1 MCSRN
6 LAISLAL
13 IIALVPL
20 STVALPHHSIVKRS
34 SFFDIEC
41 KGQFNKQIFY
51 RLDRICE
58 DCYSLFREPQIL
70 SFCKKQ
76 CFTTDYFKGC
86 IDALQLTDEIEKFKP
101 LIKVLNGADPNTE
114 GCFGTDYFLACVEAL
129 FLEEEKEKFMK
140 WREMLGK
147 KK

>member
-6 LAISLAL
+6 FALSLAL

-20 STVALPHHSIVKRS
+20 AAVALPHHSVAKRS
-34 SFFDIEC
+34 SFFEIDC

-70 SFCKKQ
+70 SFCKKS
-76 CFTTDYFKGC
+76 CFTTDYFRGC
-86 IDALQLTDEIEKFKP
+86 IDALQLTDEIETLKP
-101 LIKVLNGADPNTE
+101 YIKVLNGADPNS
-114 GCFGTDYFLACVEAL
+114 L
-129 FLEEEKEKFMK
+129 
-140 WREMLGK
+140 
-147 KK
+147 

>member
-1 MCSRN
+1 MTMCSRN
-6 LAISLAL
+6 FALSLAL

-20 STVALPHHSIVKRS
+20 AAVALPHHSVAKRS
-34 SFFDIEC
+34 SFFEIDC

-76 CFTTDYFKGC
+76 CFTTDYFRGC
-86 IDALQLTDEIEKFKP
+86 IDALQLTDEIETLKP
-101 LIKVLNGADPNTE
+101 YIKVLNGADPNT
-114 GCFGTDYFLACVEAL
+114 L
-129 FLEEEKEKFMK
+129 
-140 WREMLGK
+140 
-147 KK
+147 

>member
-1 MCSRN
+1 MDSIKMCSRN

-86 IDALQLTDEIEKFKP
+86 IDALQLTDEIENFKP
-101 LIKVLNGADPNTE
+101 LIKVLNGADPNT
-114 GCFGTDYFLACVEAL
+114 L
-129 FLEEEKEKFMK
+129 
-140 WREMLGK
+140 
-147 KK
+147 

>member
-1 MCSRN
+1 MLMQRHVASITSSKMCSRN
-6 LAISLAL
+6 LAFSLAL

-20 STVALPHHSIVKRS
+20 AAVALPHHSVAKRS

-41 KGQFNKQIFY
+41 KGQFNKAIFY

-70 SFCKKQ
+70 SFCK
-76 CFTTDYFKGC
+76 
-86 IDALQLTDEIEKFKP
+86 EE
-101 LIKVLNGADPNTE
+101 
-114 GCFGTDYFLACVEAL
+114 CFGTDYFLACVEAL
-129 FLEEEKEKFMK
+129 VLDEETEKFMK

-147 KK
+147 K

>member
-20 STVALPHHSIVKRS
+20 AAVALPHHNVSKRS
-34 SFFDIEC
+34 LFFELEC
-41 KGQFNKQIFY
+41 KGTFNKQIFY

-76 CFTTDYFKGC
+76 CFTSDYFRGC
-86 IDALQLTDEIEKFKP
+86 IDALQLTDELEQ
-101 LIKVLNGADPNTE
+101 IKQNIRILNGVDPNIS
-114 GCFGTDYFLACVEAL
+114 
-129 FLEEEKEKFMK
+129 
-140 WREMLGK
+140 
-147 KK
+147 

>member
-6 LAISLAL
+6 FALSLAL

-20 STVALPHHSIVKRS
+20 AAVALPHHSVAKRS
-34 SFFDIEC
+34 SFFEIDC

-76 CFTTDYFKGC
+76 CFTTDYFRGC
-86 IDALQLTDEIEKFKP
+86 IDALQLTDEIETLKP
-101 LIKVLNGADPNTE
+101 YIKVLNGADPNTE
-114 GCFGTDYFLACVEAL
+114 DCFGSEYFLACVEAL
-129 FLEEEKEKFMK
+129 FLDEEKEKFMK

-147 KK
+147 

>member
-1 MCSRN
+1 MNELADSKMCSRN
-6 LAISLAL
+6 LALSLAL

-20 STVALPHHSIVKRS
+20 AAVALPHHSVAKRS

-41 KGQFNKQIFY
+41 KGQFNKAIFY

-70 SFCKKQ
+70 SFCK
-76 CFTTDYFKGC
+76 
-86 IDALQLTDEIEKFKP
+86 
-101 LIKVLNGADPNTE
+101 E
-114 GCFGTDYFLACVEAL
+114 GCFGSEYFLACVEAL
-129 FLEEEKEKFMK
+129 VLDEETEKFMK

-147 KK
+147 K

>member
-20 STVALPHHSIVKRS
+20 AAVALPHHNVSKRS
-34 SFFDIEC
+34 LFFELEC
-41 KGQFNKQIFY
+41 KGTFNKQIFY

-70 SFCKKQ
+70 SFCKAE
-76 CFTTDYFKGC
+76 CFTTDYFS
-86 IDALQLTDEIEKFKP
+86 
-101 LIKVLNGADPNTE
+101 
-114 GCFGTDYFLACVEAL
+114 ACVEAL
-129 FLEEEKEKFMK
+129 FLEEENEKFVK
-140 WREMLGK
+140 WREVLGK
-147 KK
+147 K